1 MQQEPGNNASEILNG
16 IKYVRPGGGF
26 VPNFVM
32 FKKTKVNGE
41 DEEPLYTYL
50 KVTETKK
57 ITKIKINNFFFFL
70 QRYCPTT
77 RDGFSEAK
85 ELYWKPLKIND
96 VRWNWEKFLISRKGI
111 PYMRYDASTEPSF
124 IRTDIE
130 YLLQN
135 DI

>member
-1 MQQEPGNNASEILNG
+1 M
-16 IKYVRPGGGF
+16 RPGGGF
-26 VPNFVM
+26 VPNFQM
-32 FKKTKVNGE
+32 FKKTKVNGD

-50 KVTETKK
+50 K
-57 ITKIKINNFFFFL
+57 
-70 QRYCPTT
+70 RYCPTT

-85 ELYWKPLKIND
+85 ELYWKPLKISD